1 MHRPVWRSRFAP
13 LQRMDAAHSSPPRSL
28 RDRYRCDVP
37 ALRANTYSFTGI
49 VSNDIC
55 PFPLT
60 IDGTVAIDE
69 RQFFDQTGA
78 RTAIDRHSVE
88 QDTFSANG
96 KSLTGLPITYNVFHP
111 FNSDG
116 NNTDVFTDGVLERVR
131 LPDGGLFISARRVD
145 FTGNG
150 PDFTVTPDNGAT
162 VNLAGFCIE
171 AIRTLVR
178 RPTESPPSAAL

>member
-1 MHRPVWRSRFAP
+1 AEDGRSAFKPSSVLTGLLPMRRPSVTRQH
-13 LQRMDAAHSSPPRSL
+13 LLLHG
-28 RDRYRCDVP
+28 
-37 ALRANTYSFTGI
+37 N

-131 LPDGGLFISARRVD
+131 HAGQRCDGQSGRLLHRS
-145 FTGNG
+145 N
-150 PDFTVTPDNGAT
+150 P
-162 VNLAGFCIE
+162 
-171 AIRTLVR
+171 
-178 RPTESPPSAAL
+178 

>member
-1 MHRPVWRSRFAP
+1 MQHAFKWRPHRALVLGLVALAVSLGTAAFAS
-13 LQRMDAAHSSPPRSL
+13 AARASSPVML
-28 RDRYRCDVP
+28 HY
-37 ALRANTYSFTGI
+37 TYSFTGI

-69 RQFFDQTGA
+69 RQFFDQSGA

-88 QDTFSANG
+88 QDAFSANG
-96 KSLTGLPITYNVFHP
+96 KSLTSLPVTYNIFHP

-131 LPDGGLFISARRVD
+131 LPDGSLFISAGRVD

-150 PDFTVTPDNGAT
+150 PDFIVTPDNGAT
-162 VNLAGFCIE
+162 VNLAGFC
-171 AIRTLVR
+171 
-178 RPTESPPSAAL
+178 AALA

>member
-1 MHRPVWRSRFAP
+1 MRRPSVTRQH
-13 LQRMDAAHSSPPRSL
+13 LLLHG
-28 RDRYRCDVP
+28 
-37 ALRANTYSFTGI
+37 N